1 MRRGEGRRLDE
12 VGREPDAVVSLDATL
27 ADALNDLV
35 VASGSVVVVVD
46 GHGAYRGLVDI
57 SRINRAARTMH
68 RDQAAPDA
76 DSRAT

>member
-1 MRRGEGRRLDE
+1 
-12 VGREPDAVVSLDATL
+12 
-27 ADALNDLV
+27 
-35 VASGSVVVVVD
+35 VD

-76 DSRAT
+76 DSMAT